1 MQLFGEHVRIEI
13 QADTAYIVNS
23 GQSAIRDDLE
33 LDSILSQYPVDTLY
47 GEDAHLIFVQ
57 PSGSVSFVWVI
68 VALVVIVLLAILIFM
83 AIRTI
88 KRQDRQCQDM
98 MQEMRHLVQSNRSSC
113 EAVAILIEERV
124 RLMQSLVSHYKET
137 ASLPNKNM
145 HLIDQVEYLKEVN
158 NNYRKTLEVFNGD
171 WSLLSKLEQ
180 ALNAG
185 KSNIMSRVRD
195 IYGDTI
201 TENDY
206 LILAG
211 LFAGMSPATISLI
224 TGVKEGTIRVKKS
237 RFIDRVEKLEQE
249 EEKVLFL
256 KELQKKRP

>member
-1 MQLFGEHVRIEI
+1 
-13 QADTAYIVNS
+13 
-23 GQSAIRDDLE
+23 
-33 LDSILSQYPVDTLY
+33 
-47 GEDAHLIFVQ
+47 
-57 PSGSVSFVWVI
+57 
-68 VALVVIVLLAILIFM
+68 
-83 AIRTI
+83 
-88 KRQDRQCQDM
+88 
-98 MQEMRHLVQSNRSSC
+98 
-113 EAVAILIEERV
+113 
-124 RLMQSLVSHYKET
+124 
-137 ASLPNKNM
+137 M
-145 HLIDQVEYLKEVN
+145 HLIDHLEYLKEVN

-171 WSLLSKLEQ
+171 WSFLSKLEQ

-237 RFIDRVEKLEQE
+237 RFIDRFEQLVAKE
-249 EEKVLFL
+249 RQFRRARLATFPAQYERFVPAEYLHEPDETLRLFEGRGNPL
-256 KELQKKRP
+256 LDPIFRNAPGFRGADHNKRNERDE